1 MLAAA
6 TAVAAIRNGW
16 WVLPALLLLALA
28 ALGTW
33 DVLQTRHTILRWIHA
48 GRLPA
53 SRYPMG
59 QWRIAR
65 ADIQKIQAT
74 RRHT

>member
-1 MLAAA
+1 MTPAPRADLVTVSIAARA
-6 TAVAAIRNGW
+6 FAV
-16 WVLPALLLLALA
+16 
-28 ALGTW
+28 
-33 DVLQTRHTILRWIHA
+33 TRHTILRWIHA

>member
-1 MLAAA
+1 MTADRAPREDLVTVSTAARA
-6 TAVAAIRNGW
+6 FAV
-16 WVLPALLLLALA
+16 
-28 ALGTW
+28 
-33 DVLQTRHTILRWIHA
+33 TRHTVLRWIHA

-59 QWRIAR
+59 QWRVSRAAIA
-65 ADIQKIQAT
+65 KIQAT